1 MMNVVKFGGG
11 IILAIAL
18 HGPQAGQVGSGGVSG
33 VVRFPDGSPS
43 GGAKVSAKTECK
55 GMPFTLVNE
64 VTTSSDGSFHI
75 PAFGKADCSE
85 VRLSAEKPE
94 DLWLKTGRNVFYK
107 GDNGTTPLIDAPRS
121 GPPAHADINL
131 GIKGGL
137 VNLRVR
143 DTGSGKFIRAEL
155 FIEKIPQAD
164 PDFGSIEMA
173 TGRDGSPV
181 PLLVPGGEYQVSVLQ
196 YPCKT
201 ADYFARRPPRQTLVV
216 TEGERITKDINVD
229 IQLIEAAKTYSNPH
243 GRACKL

>member
-1 MMNVVKFGGG
+1 MTNLIKFGGG
-11 IILAIAL
+11 IILVIAL
-18 HGPQAGQVGSGGVSG
+18 HRTQPDPVGSGGVSG

-64 VTTSSDGSFHI
+64 VTASSDGSFHI
-75 PAFGKADCSE
+75 PAFEKADCSE
-85 VRLSAEKPE
+85 VQLSAEKPE

-107 GDNGTTPLIDAPRS
+107 GDNGTTPLINARRS
-121 GPPAHADINL
+121 GPPAHADIDL

-143 DTGSGKFIRAEL
+143 DTGSGKFIWAEL
-155 FIEKIPQAD
+155 SIEKIPQAE
-164 PDFGSIEMA
+164 PEFGSIETA

-181 PLLVPGGEYQVSVLQ
+181 PLLVPGGEYQVSILQ
-196 YPCKT
+196 YACKT
-201 ADYFARRPPRQTLVV
+201 TDDFARRPPRQTLVV
-216 TEGERITKDINVD
+216 PEGERITKDINLD

>member
-1 MMNVVKFGGG
+1 MMNVIKLGGG

-18 HGPQAGQVGSGGVSG
+18 QGPQASQVGFGGVSG

-43 GGAKVSAKTECK
+43 GRTKVLAQTECK
-55 GMPFTLVNE
+55 GMPFNLVNE
-64 VTTSSDGSFHI
+64 VTTASDGSFHI
-75 PAFGKADCSE
+75 PTFREADCSE
-85 VRLSAEKPE
+85 VRLYAEKPE

-107 GDNGTTPLIDAPRS
+107 GDNGTTPLVNAPRS
-121 GPPAHADINL
+121 GPPAHADISL

-155 FIEKIPQAD
+155 SIKKISQAD
-164 PDFGSIEMA
+164 PDFGSIETA

-181 PLLVPGGEYQVSVLQ
+181 PLLVPGGEYQVSILQ
-196 YPCKT
+196 YSCKT

-216 TEGERITKDINVD
+216 TDGERITRDIKAFVV
-229 IQLIEAAKTYSNPH
+229 LF
-243 GRACKL
+243 